1 MGLGLGCSPP
11 SGTGLSWGA
20 SIPRFPCTFGAA
32 GIALSFC
39 NAEEVGLLRD
49 IEKLTR
55 SPLTMVEDHDFH
67 SAAIAALH
75 KNGGAASS
83 GKTPG
88 GQFGKSSGGQ
98 RGRTPGKLS
107 SKSPSGRPGKS
118 ARPQSYRAPRPK
130 RQQMGRPGRERRE
143 RRTG

>member
-1 MGLGLGCSPP
+1 
-11 SGTGLSWGA
+11 
-20 SIPRFPCTFGAA
+20 
-32 GIALSFC
+32 LSFC

-55 SPLTMVEDHDFH
+55 SPLTLVEDHDFH

-88 GQFGKSSGGQ
+88 KQSGKTPGGQHGRTSGGQ
-98 RGRTPGKLS
+98 R
-107 SKSPSGRPGKS
+107 GKS
-118 ARPQSYRAPRPK
+118 ARPQSYRTPRPK
-130 RQQMGRPGRERRE
+130 KQQMGRPGRERRE
-143 RRTG
+143 RRIN